1 MYSKFKIKNSLRRV
15 AFGLINFV
23 DSRLYKNSNK
33 VKLIQELRKNVTV
46 LKPGRGNNIV
56 LIDINTI
63 LKLPTQRVFFEIVK
77 NIYSLNKTQFC
88 MFSEKFNKKS
98 SLLVN

>member
-1 MYSKFKIKNSLRRV
+1 MI
-15 AFGLINFV
+15 
-23 DSRLYKNSNK
+23 YKDSNK
-33 VKLIQELRKNVTV
+33 VKNIQELGQHIII

-56 LIDINTI
+56 LIDITTI
-63 LKLPTQRVFFEIVK
+63 LNLPTQRIFFEIVK